1 MIWFRGERIKWD
13 LHEIA
18 EACVVPAAIVDDV
31 DTLIKQ
37 LVSAKPQPND
47 RRQHW
52 VIMSNGDFGG
62 IYQQLTEAL
71 ADSAN

>member
-1 MIWFRGERIKWD
+1 MIWFRGERITWD

-18 EACVVPAAIVDDV
+18 EACVIPAKIVDNV
-31 DTLIKQ
+31 DKLIKQ
-37 LVSAKPQPND
+37 LVAEKPQPNA

-62 IYQQLTEAL
+62 IYRQLTAAL
-71 ADSAN
+71 ADDAN